1 MCKEIVILG
10 LHSTNLDTIWLM
22 YSRAENWSC
31 LKPFCGVIFMR
42 GWGGS
47 PMSGRWG
54 LAILLACWVDW
65 GCQCPPE
72 CRHNQPAGCFEWF
85 VRREHHGCLGIR
97 DISLESPHASSVSCG
112 FHPSHSQ
119 DSLRGRSCWCQPRAV
134 GGVFLFVYLMG
145 LFLQRPV
152 LLQVNTF
159 ILNIWIA
166 LSSMRKLAFFM
177 FWKWY

>member
-1 MCKEIVILG
+1 
-10 LHSTNLDTIWLM
+10 M

-65 GCQCPPE
+65 GRQCPPE

-134 GGVFLFVYLMG
+134 GGVFLVCLSDGAVSPEAGPPPSEHLHFEYMDCLVFNEKTG
-145 LFLQRPV
+145 FLYV
-152 LLQVNTF
+152 LKM
-159 ILNIWIA
+159 ILIWI
-166 LSSMRKLAFFM
+166 LVQIVEL
-177 FWKWY
+177 

>member
-1 MCKEIVILG
+1 
-10 LHSTNLDTIWLM
+10 M

-119 DSLRGRSCWCQPRAV
+119 DSLRGWSCWCQPRAV
-134 GGVFLFVYLMG
+134 GGVFLVCLSDGAVSPEAGPPPSEHLHFEYMDCLVFNEKTG
-145 LFLQRPV
+145 FLYV
-152 LLQVNTF
+152 LKM
-159 ILNIWIA
+159 ILIWI
-166 LSSMRKLAFFM
+166 LVQIVEL
-177 FWKWY
+177 

>member
-1 MCKEIVILG
+1 
-10 LHSTNLDTIWLM
+10 M

-134 GGVFLFVYLMG
+134 GGFLVCLSDGAVSPEAGPPPSEHLHFEYMDCLVFNEKTG
-145 LFLQRPV
+145 FLYV
-152 LLQVNTF
+152 LKM
-159 ILNIWIA
+159 ILIWI
-166 LSSMRKLAFFM
+166 LVQIVEL
-177 FWKWY
+177 